1 MIDTFTAVLTLLA
14 DEPRNTG
21 PEFGKATPL
30 GLLVTVALLVGTF
43 ALVWSMNRHLRK
55 LPESFDPQH
64 PEPDQ
69 DADEGTVDGS
79 VDSAPDHAA
88 PDVPDHAPGPKGQ
101 PREPGTG

>member
-1 MIDTFTAVLTLLA
+1 MIDTLTAVVTLLA

-55 LPESFDPQH
+55 LPESFDREH

-69 DADEGTVDGS
+69 AADEGTADGDAVNS
-79 VDSAPDHAA
+79 TPD
-88 PDVPDHAPGPKGQ
+88 DHQGQ
-101 PREPGTG
+101 SREPGGG

>member
-1 MIDTFTAVLTLLA
+1 MIDTLTAVVTLLA

-30 GLLVTVALLVGTF
+30 GLLVTVALLIGTF

-55 LPESFDPQH
+55 LPESFDREH

-69 DADEGTVDGS
+69 AADEGTADGDDDA
-79 VDSAPDHAA
+79 VNTTPD
-88 PDVPDHAPGPKGQ
+88 DHQGQ
-101 PREPGTG
+101 SREQGGG

>member
-1 MIDTFTAVLTLLA
+1 MIDTLTAVVTLLA

-55 LPESFDPQH
+55 LPESFDREH

-69 DADEGTVDGS
+69 AADEGTAEGDENAVN
-79 VDSAPDHAA
+79 SAPD
-88 PDVPDHAPGPKGQ
+88 DQGQ
-101 PREPGTG
+101 SREPGGG

>member
-1 MIDTFTAVLTLLA
+1 MIDTLTAVITLLA

-30 GLLVTVALLVGTF
+30 GLLVTVALLIGTF

-55 LPESFDPQH
+55 LPESFDREH

-69 DADEGTVDGS
+69 AADEGTADGAADGEA
-79 VDSAPDHAA
+79 VENVADDHQS
-88 PDVPDHAPGPKGQ
+88 Q
-101 PREPGTG
+101 PREPGSG

>member
-1 MIDTFTAVLTLLA
+1 MIDTLTAVVTLLA

-30 GLLVTVALLVGTF
+30 GLLITVALLVGTF
-43 ALVWSMNRHLRK
+43 ALVWSMNRHLRR

-69 DADEGTVDGS
+69 AADEGTVDIEP
-79 VDSAPDHAA
+79 DAPADGPAEQQSR
-88 PDVPDHAPGPKGQ
+88 PGEPGPG
-101 PREPGTG
+101 

>member
-1 MIDTFTAVLTLLA
+1 MIDTLTAVVTLLA

-55 LPESFDPQH
+55 LPESFDREH

-69 DADEGTVDGS
+69 AADEGTADGDADAVNS
-79 VDSAPDHAA
+79 TPD
-88 PDVPDHAPGPKGQ
+88 DHQGQ
-101 PREPGTG
+101 SREPGGG

>member
-1 MIDTFTAVLTLLA
+1 MIDTLTAVVTLLA

-30 GLLVTVALLVGTF
+30 GLLVTVALLIGTF

-55 LPESFDPQH
+55 LPESFDREH

-69 DADEGTVDGS
+69 AADEGTADGEGDA
-79 VDSAPDHAA
+79 VNTTPD
-88 PDVPDHAPGPKGQ
+88 DHQGQ
-101 PREPGTG
+101 TREQGGG

>member
-1 MIDTFTAVLTLLA
+1 MIDTLTAVVTLLA

-30 GLLVTVALLVGTF
+30 GLLITVALLVGTF

-55 LPESFDPQH
+55 LPESFDREH

-69 DADEGTVDGS
+69 AADEGTVDS
-79 VDSAPDHAA
+79 DDAA
-88 PDVPDHAPGPKGQ
+88 TNVPDDQPGQ
-101 PREPGTG
+101 PREQGGG